1 PDYNGGTWLVRGLG
15 TAVMHGTTL
24 AMLAAIAH
32 EFAERE
38 TREAAGDFKFN
49 LLWFLPG
56 YLIAVA
62 IHMTFN
68 QFPDRPLQAM
78 LGAILLAPLAIIG
91 IFQFGTAEAQRWL
104 ATERAEHERQLEAL
118 RAKRWPDGPSGQR
131 IGQLAAR
138 LGSAQADRIRR
149 YWELQAYVVVEAER
163 AMIDE
168 AEGDVTL
175 DRPAIIAALDEAEA
189 IKRALGR
196 TTFAQLYRLLP
207 FSRNDY
213 WEVAELRQRL
223 RD

>member
-1 PDYNGGTWLVRGLG
+1 
-15 TAVMHGTTL
+15 VMHGTTL
-24 AMLAAIAH
+24 AVLAAIAH

-38 TREAAGDFKFN
+38 TREAAGDFNFN
-49 LLWFLPG
+49 LLWFVPG

-62 IHMTFN
+62 IHTTFN
-68 QFPDRPLQAM
+68 QFPDRPLEAM
-78 LGAILLAPLAIIG
+78 LGAIVLAPMAIIA

-118 RAKRWPDGPSGQR
+118 RAKRWPDGPSGRR

-138 LGSAQADRIRR
+138 MGPAQTERIRR
-149 YWELQAYVVVEAER
+149 YWELQAFVVVEAER

-175 DRPAIIAALDEAEA
+175 DRGAIMAALDEAEA
-189 IKRALGR
+189 IKQALGR

-207 FSRNDY
+207 FSKNDY
-213 WEVAELRQRL
+213 WEVSELRQRL